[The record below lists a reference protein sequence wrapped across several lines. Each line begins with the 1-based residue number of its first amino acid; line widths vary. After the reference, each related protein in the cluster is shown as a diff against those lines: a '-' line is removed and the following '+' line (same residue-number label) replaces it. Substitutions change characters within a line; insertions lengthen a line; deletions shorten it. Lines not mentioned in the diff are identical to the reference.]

1 MEIEMKYKI
10 PSKDVTE
17 AIWNDA
23 DIIRMEENNS
33 REKVFMKAS
42 YFDTDDYL
50 LSKNDFAFRIRMEG
64 NRIVASLK
72 LKGESSE
79 GLHTRE
85 EINVP
90 VDDEGCFIRPN
101 PAIFRESVPG
111 RELMK
116 IVGERPLHSLL
127 ETKFLRSKLR
137 IDTGTTLCELAIDV
151 GEIITDFGNL
161 PICEMELELFSGD
174 QDEMK
179 RLGDTIAEKYQ
190 LIPEDRSK
198 YARGL
203 KILEDHK
210 YLDV

>member
-1 MEIEMKYKI
+1 MEIEMKYRI
-10 PSKDVTE
+10 PHKDMIE

-23 DIIRMEENNS
+23 DILKMEETNS

-42 YFDTDDYL
+42 YFDTDDYT
-50 LSKNDFAFRIRMEG
+50 LSKNNFAFRIRMEG

-101 PAIFRESVPG
+101 PAIFRESDAG
-111 RELMK
+111 RQLIEM
-116 IVGERPLHSLL
+116 VGQQPLHSLL
-127 ETKFLRSKLR
+127 ETRFLRSKLR

-174 QDEMK
+174 QEELK
-179 RLGDTIAEKYQ
+179 KLGDSIAEKYQ
-190 LIPEDRSK
+190 LIPEDTSK